1 MNNMR
6 LWAIFLYFLTMSSIV
21 PIQAQ
26 NVPGSSIVSRTFLSS
41 GGSDKMHGLDT
52 CDYGARQY
60 NPVTARWDRV
70 DPLCE
75 KYYGMSPYAYCGN
88 NPVNAVDPDGR
99 YIISKEQAKKYPRL
113 NLYLQKGIQG
123 ILKNPTIM
131 KALRIAG
138 RFTDKQIKEMVT
150 YGKGPTI
157 NVTSMEDDTYGF
169 FTPGINSTTLNISE
183 SIVNDL
189 EKAKGFDSDIKLFFL
204 AVTILHESAHYG
216 DDLAGNVEGE
226 DREDG
231 EVFEINAYGQVIY
244 KSNVKDYLLKFS
256 EAKNNKK
263 KEKEYDEKNKK

>member
-1 MNNMR
+1 
-6 LWAIFLYFLTMSSIV
+6 
-21 PIQAQ
+21 
-26 NVPGSSIVSRTFLSS
+26 
-41 GGSDKMHGLDT
+41 
-52 CDYGARQY
+52 
-60 NPVTARWDRV
+60 
-70 DPLCE
+70 
-75 KYYGMSPYAYCGN
+75 
-88 NPVNAVDPDGR
+88 
-99 YIISKEQAKKYPRL
+99 
-113 NLYLQKGIQG
+113 
-123 ILKNPTIM
+123 M

-150 YGKGPTI
+150 YWKGPTI